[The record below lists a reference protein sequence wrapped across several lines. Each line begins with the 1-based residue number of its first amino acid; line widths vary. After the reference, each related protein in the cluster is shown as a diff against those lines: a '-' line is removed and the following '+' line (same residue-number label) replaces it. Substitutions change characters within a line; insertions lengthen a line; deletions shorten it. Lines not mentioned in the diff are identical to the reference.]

1 MGNEMVVDEDRKYPM
16 TAMGV
21 VAQVRLIAEVM
32 KSVMK
37 DGTHFGTIPGCGKP
51 SLWKPGAEKLLVT
64 FRIATESSVED
75 LSTHD
80 EARYRVTRR
89 ATAISNGAFLGSAAG
104 ECSSSEEKYK
114 WRGIVCE
121 AEYDSTPE
129 DRRRLKFKRDGSSF
143 KQVRTNHADVANTIL
158 KMADKRAYVA
168 LALQTTAAS
177 DLFTQDLEDLPAEI
191 VESLEG
197 NGEPK
202 REPVSPPKPKVTPA
216 VDQVFG
222 KNADGSITATV
233 DDVTVKDGG
242 TEEKPW
248 RKFGVKVGKDYY
260 GTFDAILGAKAEKLK
275 GEKVVLTWKPNAKNA
290 QYKDLLTIEA
300 A

>member
-1 MGNEMVVDEDRKYPM
+1 MGSEMVVEADQKYPM

-37 DGTHFGTIPGCGKP
+37 DGTHYGVIPGCQKP

-64 FRIATESSVED
+64 FRIATESAVED

-89 ATAISNGAFLGSAAG
+89 ATAISNGAFLGSATG
-104 ECSSSEEKYK
+104 ECSSNEEKYK
-114 WRGIVCE
+114 WRGIVCA
-121 AEYDSTPE
+121 AEYEATPE
-129 DRRRLKFKRDGSSF
+129 DRRREKFKRDGTSF

-158 KMADKRAYVA
+158 KMADKRSYVA

-191 VESLEG
+191 VENIIEG
-197 NGEPK
+197 ERPA
-202 REPVSPPKPKVTPA
+202 RAVAAPTPKVTPA
-216 VDQVFG
+216 VAQVFG
-222 KNADGSITATV
+222 GKSDDTPTGTV
-233 DDVTVKDGG
+233 EDVTQKPTSTGG
-242 TEEKPW
+242 T
-248 RKFGVKVGKDYY
+248 RYGVKISGDFY
-260 GTFDAILGAKAEKLK
+260 GTFTDALGIKAISLK
-275 GEKVVLTWKPNAKNA
+275 GKAVRFTWTANAKKPE
-290 QYKDLLTIEA
+290 YRDLQTIDA

>member
-1 MGNEMVVDEDRKYPM
+1 MGQEMVVEADQKYPM

-64 FRIATESSVED
+64 FRIATESFVED

-80 EARYRVTRR
+80 EARYRVTRK
-89 ATAISNGAFLGSAAG
+89 ATAISNGAFLGSASG
-104 ECSSSEEKYK
+104 ECSSNEEKYK
-114 WRGIVCE
+114 WRGIVCQ
-121 AEYDSTPE
+121 AEYDATPE
-129 DRRRLKFKRDGSSF
+129 DRRREKFKRDGGSF

-191 VESLEG
+191 VESIA
-197 NGEPK
+197 GEPAP
-202 REPVSPPKPKVTPA
+202 RTVAAPKPRVTPA
-216 VDQVFG
+216 VSDVFG
-222 KNADGSITATV
+222 AKSDDGALFGTV
-233 DDVTVKDGG
+233 EDVSVKDDPNG
-242 TEEKPW
+242 KW
-248 RKFGVKVGKDYY
+248 RKYGVKIGGDFF
-260 GTFDAILGAKAEKLK
+260 GTFDGPT
-275 GEKVVLTWKPNAKNA
+275 GEKAQGLIGSKVKYAWKPNAKKPE
-290 QYKDLLTIEA
+290 YKDLVSIEA

>member
-1 MGNEMVVDEDRKYPM
+1 MNEGAMVVESDTKYPM

-37 DGTHFGTIPGCGKP
+37 DGTHYGVIPGCQKP

-64 FRIATESSVED
+64 FRIATESVVED

-80 EARYRVTRR
+80 EARYRVTRK
-89 ATAISNGAFLGSAAG
+89 ATAISNGAFLGSASG
-104 ECSSSEEKYK
+104 ECSSNEEKYK
-114 WRGIVCE
+114 WRGIVCA
-121 AEYDSTPE
+121 AEYEATPE
-129 DRRRLKFKRDGSSF
+129 DRRREKFKRDGGSF

-191 VESLEG
+191 VESIA
-197 NGEPK
+197 GEHEAP
-202 REPVSPPKPKVTPA
+202 RTVAAPKPKVTEA
-216 VDQVFG
+216 VNQVFG
-222 KNADGSITATV
+222 KNADDAVTV
-233 DDVTVKDGG
+233 DDVSIKDAPDG
-242 TEEKPW
+242 KW
-248 RKFGVKVGKDYY
+248 RKYGVKIGGDFY
-260 GTFDAILGAKAEKLK
+260 GTFDEVLGELAVSLK
-275 GEKVVLTWKPNAKNA
+275 GKKARIAWKPNAKKPE
-290 QYKDLLTIEA
+290 YKDLTSIEA